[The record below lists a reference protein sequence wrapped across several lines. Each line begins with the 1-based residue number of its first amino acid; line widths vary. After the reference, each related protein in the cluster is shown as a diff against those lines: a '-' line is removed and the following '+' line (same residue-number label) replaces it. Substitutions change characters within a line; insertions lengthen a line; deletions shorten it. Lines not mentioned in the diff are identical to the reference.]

1 MPGHIDMSACC
12 DGLTHQKQESGAVM
26 TATVVPTN
34 HSVCAR
40 SASPGWASKEQL
52 PAAWKL
58 ILGSSCD
65 MEAENCVGESRLP
78 AAPMTVNVDKDDPT
92 VVFNNIIHKSTNPTV
107 PSSRLSIIPNL
118 GGNPG
123 SQLEWHQSSSHVNL
137 QPDPAKSP
145 LTSPESSSS
154 TVGQY

>member
-1 MPGHIDMSACC
+1 
-12 DGLTHQKQESGAVM
+12 
-26 TATVVPTN
+26 
-34 HSVCAR
+34 
-40 SASPGWASKEQL
+40 
-52 PAAWKL
+52 
-58 ILGSSCD
+58 
-65 MEAENCVGESRLP
+65 
-78 AAPMTVNVDKDDPT
+78 MTVNVDKDDPT